1 MLTFSSEYVREYGQ
15 GSLFKQQQNAI
26 VLTKQIENQI
36 LPRILQ
42 NYLSLLFINNNW
54 HVENYFWHVLSLL
67 IFSNIPSIAVVF
79 EIISIT
85 LKGW

>member
-1 MLTFSSEYVREYGQ
+1 MAQSHERFPCLLECMLTFSSEYVREYGQ

-42 NYLSLLFINNNW
+42 NYLSLLFINNN
-54 HVENYFWHVLSLL
+54 
-67 IFSNIPSIAVVF
+67 
-79 EIISIT
+79 
-85 LKGW
+85 

>member
-1 MLTFSSEYVREYGQ
+1 MAQSHERFPCLLECMLTFSSEYVREYGQ

-42 NYLSLLFINNNW
+42 NYLSLLFINNK
-54 HVENYFWHVLSLL
+54 L
-67 IFSNIPSIAVVF
+67 
-79 EIISIT
+79 T
-85 LKGW
+85 R